1 MREIKISQELHEPAV
16 FHYAFSLPQAKP
28 LFQTTAMRPA
38 MFRSLAVS
46 ASLIALG
53 APALAQSPLEKA
65 LAAPAEGPLYAFDLT
80 LSTGDLDAV
89 MRVDP
94 SRPEGDRLRVVSP
107 EPEDWTEDFAKRVEN
122 MKANT
127 DGDIWCQDFAEH
139 IPAADAELVSETD
152 TTATYSFQPQPG
164 AEPDDMDK
172 IFEHLT
178 GTVVVDKTAPGI
190 LNFEMVAEKPF
201 KPMAVA
207 KIRQFEMKVACTRA
221 PDGRT
226 HVASLDVTLAGSA
239 MMKSFSQSDRQR
251 ISNLTPIPNSGTG
264 SR

>member
-1 MREIKISQELHEPAV
+1 
-16 FHYAFSLPQAKP
+16 
-28 LFQTTAMRPA
+28 
-38 MFRSLAVS
+38 MFRSLVAS
-46 ASLIALG
+46 ASLIALT
-53 APALAQSPLEKA
+53 APALAQSPLEQA
-65 LAAPAEGPLYAFDLT
+65 LAASEDGPLYAFDLT
-80 LSTGDLDAV
+80 LSTGEVDAL

-94 SRPEGDRLRVVSP
+94 SQPEGQRLSVISP
-107 EPEDWTEDFAKRVEN
+107 EPEDWSEEFAKRVEN

-127 DGDIWCQDFAEH
+127 EGEIWCQDFAEN
-139 IPAADAELVSETD
+139 IPAADATLVSETD

-172 IFEHLT
+172 VYKHLT
-178 GTVVVDKTAPGI
+178 GTVVVDKTTPGI

-201 KPMAVA
+201 KPMPVA
-207 KIRQFEMKVACTRA
+207 KIKQFEMKIACDRA

-226 HVASLDVTLAGSA
+226 HVSSLDVTVEGSA
-239 MMKSFSQSDRQR
+239 MMKSFSQSDRQI